1 MSLKEIA
8 LEVAKETDEY
18 LSTKIAAP
26 ESWREIRDQELCK
39 RFLAAVDAERGK
51 AQLPVG
57 FVDHGGIV
65 YWHNKENKPPANDT
79 QLFLSPT
86 IPEGMALVPIEPTL
100 DMGWAYLDAARESSP
115 ECEYVFS
122 HPGYRAMIKAAGVT
136 K

>member
-1 MSLKEIA
+1 MKTFEKLA
-8 LEVAKETDEY
+8 LEVARELSEEGFSGTGTDY
-18 LSTKIAAP
+18 TLAFYP
-26 ESWREIRDQELCK
+26 

-86 IPEGMALVPIEPTL
+86 IPEGMALVPLIPTEEI
-100 DMGWAYLDAARESSP
+100 LDAMCDTS
-115 ECEYVFS
+115 
-122 HPGYRAMIKAAGVT
+122 RAMPDDGDLVIQYNAILKAAGVT